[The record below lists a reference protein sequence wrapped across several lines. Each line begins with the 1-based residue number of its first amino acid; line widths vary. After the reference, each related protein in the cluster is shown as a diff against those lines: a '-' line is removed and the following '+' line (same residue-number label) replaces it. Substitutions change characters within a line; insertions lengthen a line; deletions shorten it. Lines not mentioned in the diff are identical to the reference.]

1 VENSL
6 RDHIFSR
13 VRHLRQEDTEKI
25 TAWLHLKYATMI
37 SDEAAK
43 EMLGQIELEIIDFE
57 KYKKDLESV
66 YKVDE

>member
-1 VENSL
+1 MKNTL

-37 SDEAAK
+37 SDEDANK
-43 EMLGQIELEIIDFE
+43 MLEQIELEIIDFE
-57 KYKKDLESV
+57 KYKNDLESV
-66 YKVDE
+66 YKVNE